1 MLRSIKKCFRLE
13 FGPKGAKIGPKTR
26 FFVIFSSLVH
36 QFSLKL
42 HTDSLQQCKISSR
55 GKTYE
60 KIFWALIWA
69 KTGQNQNQ
77 NCFFFL
83 PFSQV
88 WFVSFPLIAQNNSLE
103 QCLTTSRGK
112 TRQKKFRGPNFD
124 QTGQN

>member
-13 FGPKGAKIGPKTR
+13 FGPNGAKIGPKTR

-42 HTDSLQQCKISSR
+42 HTVIACNNVKYLVEVKPTRKYFGHKFGPKRDKIR
-55 GKTYE
+55 TR
-60 KIFWALIWA
+60 IV
-69 KTGQNQNQ
+69 
-77 NCFFFL
+77 FFL